1 VSEGS
6 PRRGLPQA
14 LRLLTSAAICIL
26 CIWGG
31 SCREYRTGGPS
42 ILLIILDSARADHFG
57 CYGYSRNTSPVIDSL
72 AAAGTVFLTA
82 QSQAPWTLPAVATVL
97 TGLVPQVHG
106 VGEYRSALYGLD
118 DGVPYLPEMMQ
129 KAGYHT
135 FGEFCIAWLG
145 PDFGFD
151 RGFDALTVRTGR
163 ALDGMI
169 DESTDRFS
177 TWLDGLPEGG
187 QFFAVVHVF
196 EMHNPFDPEPP
207 WDTLFVE
214 PGDSVWAGITA
225 FEVSDDNVLL
235 HPEEAGYLISQYDG
249 EIAMADAGI
258 GRLLAALRSR
268 GLGEGTVVILVADH
282 GEEFAERGGY
292 DHGHTLYQ
300 EMLHV
305 PLVFAG
311 PGIPRGERRTEPVGQ
326 FDIVPSVLALAGAP
340 APRLLNGIDLFSGA
354 VPDRV
359 IPSGQIREGLG
370 YSVRRGDLK
379 LVLDSGE
386 NRLEAFDLAADPG
399 ETNPLPSDSVLADS
413 LMKYVTME
421 PIGARSVVLDEDAA
435 RALRDLGYI

>member
-31 SCREYRTGGPS
+31 ACREYRTGGPS

-57 CYGYSRNTSPVIDSL
+57 CYGYYRNTTPVIDSL

-82 QSQAPWTLPAVATVL
+82 QSQAPWTLPAVASIL

-106 VGEYRSALYGLD
+106 VGEYHSALYGLD
-118 DGVPYLPEMMQ
+118 DRVPYLPEMMQ

-151 RGFDALTVRTGR
+151 RGFDELYIREGR

-214 PGDSVWAGITA
+214 PGDSVWAGITT
-225 FEVSDDNVLL
+225 FEVSDDDVLL

-268 GLGEGTVVILVADH
+268 GLGDGTVVILVADH

-300 EMLHV
+300 EILHV
-305 PLVFAG
+305 PLMMSG
-311 PGIPRGERRTEPVGQ
+311 PGIPAGGIRTDVVGQ
-326 FDIVPSVLALAGAP
+326 FDIVPTILALTGVEAP
-340 APRLLNGIDLFSGA
+340 PLLNGIDLFEA
-354 VPDRV
+354 HLHDRV
-359 IPSGQIREGLG
+359 IPSGQTREGLR
-370 YSVRRGDLK
+370 YCVRHGDTK
-379 LVLDSGE
+379 LVLDS
-386 NRLEAFDLAADPG
+386 EAGALISYDLAADPC
-399 ETNPLPSDSVLADS
+399 ETLPLPPDGALADS
-413 LMKYVTME
+413 LMKYVTMK
-421 PIGARSVVLDEDAA
+421 PIGTSTVVLDEDAA